1 MISKTLD
8 FSVLWTS
15 SVRLPCVIDH
25 LSEYVGRPLEGNVW
39 RNDNSLCV
47 FKCHSGWHQD
57 KWISEVYQ
65 KRGDVEGSLGCLP
78 GWQSPD
84 CVHTDGFRR
93 KQPFRE
99 PASQAVASAFV
110 GLGGLNS
117 RRSFWHITWKDR
129 VKNEFRSEK
138 DNPKKSIWNTLKSSH
153 LQTPVVSC
161 EWVESRAYMPKAAAQ
176 WRPRFSHEK
185 G

>member
-1 MISKTLD
+1 MAGGGSRETACHFCMQMISKTLD

-65 KRGDVEGSLGCLP
+65 KRGDVGGSLGCLP
-78 GWQSPD
+78 G
-84 CVHTDGFRR
+84 
-93 KQPFRE
+93 
-99 PASQAVASAFV
+99 
-110 GLGGLNS
+110 
-117 RRSFWHITWKDR
+117 
-129 VKNEFRSEK
+129 
-138 DNPKKSIWNTLKSSH
+138 
-153 LQTPVVSC
+153 
-161 EWVESRAYMPKAAAQ
+161 
-176 WRPRFSHEK
+176 
-185 G
+185 